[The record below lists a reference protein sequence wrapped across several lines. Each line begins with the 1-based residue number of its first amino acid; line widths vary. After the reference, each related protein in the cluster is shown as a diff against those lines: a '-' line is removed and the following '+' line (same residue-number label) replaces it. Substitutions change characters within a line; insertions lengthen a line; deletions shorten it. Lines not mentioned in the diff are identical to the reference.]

1 MRRLVPFLIAAIMA
15 SFPSSFFLL
24 LIGPLIINSGGISCT
39 SANHCNNHGGGALT
53 GVSAV
58 MAYTATPSRTMTST
72 AAVMMASSS
81 LSSSSSF
88 TGGGLSGA
96 SATEV
101 NFNMVQISATSE
113 PVNRIS
119 NHGELSLGDNQRL
132 KVEVLGGSP
141 HCTFSMVEFTNTVSL
156 IGD

>member
-1 MRRLVPFLIAAIMA
+1 M
-15 SFPSSFFLL
+15 
-24 LIGPLIINSGGISCT
+24 T
-39 SANHCNNHGGGALT
+39 S
-53 GVSAV
+53 
-58 MAYTATPSRTMTST
+58 ST

-81 LSSSSSF
+81 LSSSF

-156 IGD
+156 FGD